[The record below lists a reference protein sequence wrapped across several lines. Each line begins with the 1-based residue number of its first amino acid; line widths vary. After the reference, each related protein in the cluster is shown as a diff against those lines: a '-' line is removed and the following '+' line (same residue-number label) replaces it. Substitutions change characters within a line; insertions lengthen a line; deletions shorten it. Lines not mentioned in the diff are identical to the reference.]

1 VIDSRGSRA
10 DASIRRRR
18 ECTECGYRFTTV
30 EEVLRESLRVI
41 KRDATREDFSRDKLF
56 RSVRKAIEGRPV
68 DLEQVEMMLADL
80 VDQLEREFGFEIP
93 TRAIG
98 EEIMNRLRRVDQM
111 AFVRFAIAYKDIED
125 IAELDRELEW
135 IRS

>member
-18 ECTECGYRFTTV
+18 ECTECGHRFTTV